1 MAMEGEARK
10 GEKLLI
16 TDIQCKRNTCLQY
29 WEKCKNYKV
38 PTKWR
43 DMFLVYSFNLLK
55 KEKSKVIK
63 KLTSMSIHSP
73 LDKAS
78 SIAASTWPC
87 KDSPT
92 QHVGRNFTGNLWNL
106 LFRNCLP
113 SVIPRRDNA
122 SYSKQK
128 KFYWSI
134 YYCIEKELLIS
145 RENHS

>member
-1 MAMEGEARK
+1 
-10 GEKLLI
+10 
-16 TDIQCKRNTCLQY
+16 
-29 WEKCKNYKV
+29 
-38 PTKWR
+38 
-43 DMFLVYSFNLLK
+43 MFLVYSFNLLK

-63 KLTSMSIHSP
+63 TLTSMSIHSP

-128 KFYWSI
+128 KIPF
-134 YYCIEKELLIS
+134 KHLLLH
-145 RENHS
+145 RERTSNFEGESFLSHTLERTWHLFSTLYIPHSLLLGIIKIQSG

>member
-1 MAMEGEARK
+1 
-10 GEKLLI
+10 
-16 TDIQCKRNTCLQY
+16 
-29 WEKCKNYKV
+29 
-38 PTKWR
+38 
-43 DMFLVYSFNLLK
+43 MFLVYSFNLLK

-63 KLTSMSIHSP
+63 TLTSMSIHSP

-128 KFYWSI
+128 KI
-134 YYCIEKELLIS
+134 PLKHLLLH
-145 RENHS
+145 RERTSNFEGESFLSHTLERTRHLFSTLYIAHRLLLGIIKIQSG